1 MARRDVPAVAAR
13 KRRRLMTLLWS
24 ALTAAIVIGLI
35 YKEQIAL
42 LYIIA
47 TVSVTALLVIVA
59 LADLHGAR
67 RTLEPLGD
75 DSAAL
80 ADGPPARSLNT
91 ATAARAAR
99 RSR

>member
-1 MARRDVPAVAAR
+1 MARRNAPAAEAR
-13 KRRRLMTLLWS
+13 KRRRLLTLLWS

-42 LYIIA
+42 LYIIG
-47 TVSVTALLVIVA
+47 TVGVTVLLVIVA

-80 ADGPPARSLNT
+80 ADGVSARTLNA
-91 ATAARAAR
+91 ATAARNAR
-99 RSR
+99 RR